1 MRDLPEPNRRRLIIG
16 AIVIAAAIVGLYFLI
31 PKLAGLNQTWGQ
43 LTHGNPWLI
52 VLGGILEL
60 LSVAGYT
67 VLFHTVFARGI
78 ERITWCV
85 TIQITLA
92 GIAAIRLLSGA
103 GVGGVAVSAWALSRA
118 GMPSTVIAY
127 WGFDIAVLGLSFKAF
142 NQEMS
147 VAVLVMGYLVGT
159 FGSLLPLPGGVG
171 GIEAGMI
178 GSFAASGS
186 QVGRA
191 VVGVLACRAISF
203 WLPTIPGIVGY
214 FRLRSAVHDWR
225 QADREAARA

>member
-127 WGFDIAVLGLSFKAF
+127 WGFDIAVLGLSFKDLQSGDVCCGARDGLPRRHVRQPAAAAGRGRRHRGRDDRLLCGIRQSGRPRGRRRSCLSG
-142 NQEMS
+142 NL
-147 VAVLVMGYLVGT
+147 VLA
-159 FGSLLPLPGGVG
+159 SHDPRHRRLLQAPL
-171 GIEAGMI
+171 
-178 GSFAASGS
+178 
-186 QVGRA
+186 GRA
-191 VVGVLACRAISF
+191 
-203 WLPTIPGIVGY
+203 
-214 FRLRSAVHDWR
+214 
-225 QADREAARA
+225 